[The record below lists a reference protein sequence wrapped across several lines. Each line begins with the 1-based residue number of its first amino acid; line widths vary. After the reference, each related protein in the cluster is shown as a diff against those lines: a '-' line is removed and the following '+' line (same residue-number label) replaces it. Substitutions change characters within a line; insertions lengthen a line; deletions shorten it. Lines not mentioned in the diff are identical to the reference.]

1 METKSENFLTANLI
15 GMGQIMLQENKW
27 TGLLFL
33 IGIWYGSPMMGVAV
47 TLSVVIGTATA
58 WALKYDKG
66 QIYSGLYGFNAA
78 LVGAGLNFYFG
89 PGALIWVF
97 IVGASA
103 LSTVLMH
110 VFLRRG
116 LPAYTFPFI
125 ALTWLSIYLLL
136 HVCGVPYVVHPPL
149 HEVYNDAVTMTSHGF
164 GEVIFQG
171 DVLVGLIFFVAIF
184 INSPISA
191 LYGLVGAMVG
201 ASASHFINE
210 PQVEIDFGLF
220 SFNGVLCAI
229 AFAGPKPRDGLFVLL
244 ASALAV
250 GINALMVEW
259 DVISLTFP
267 FVLASWLTLLV
278 RRLVPARPAGALPA
292 ATPNAV

>member
-1 METKSENFLTANLI
+1 
-15 GMGQIMLQENKW
+15 
-27 TGLLFL
+27 
-33 IGIWYGSPMMGVAV
+33 
-47 TLSVVIGTATA
+47 
-58 WALKYDKG
+58 
-66 QIYSGLYGFNAA
+66 
-78 LVGAGLNFYFG
+78 
-89 PGALIWVF
+89 
-97 IVGASA
+97 
-103 LSTVLMH
+103 
-110 VFLRRG
+110 
-116 LPAYTFPFI
+116 
-125 ALTWLSIYLLL
+125 
-136 HVCGVPYVVHPPL
+136 
-149 HEVYNDAVTMTSHGF
+149 
-164 GEVIFQG
+164 
-171 DVLVGLIFFVAIF
+171 
-184 INSPISA
+184 
-191 LYGLVGAMVG
+191 MVG